1 MKLLIQ
7 HIVQSLLGGVG
18 LVWLFS
24 EPYYGLMNTVLSK
37 RIGFMGFVVIG
48 TICGVTW
55 FFVSDEA
62 DRLRSGLRSAPR
74 TSPGSGCPCLP
85 MKAHRQIAD
94 LVGVAEDNNTPAIHA
109 ANRRRAIAHEVA
121 TRILMGEFDFKTD
134 NDKIY

>member
-1 MKLLIQ
+1 
-7 HIVQSLLGGVG
+7 
-18 LVWLFS
+18 
-24 EPYYGLMNTVLSK
+24 
-37 RIGFMGFVVIG
+37 
-48 TICGVTW
+48 
-55 FFVSDEA
+55 
-62 DRLRSGLRSAPR
+62 
-74 TSPGSGCPCLP
+74 